1 MTAPIFNFLE
11 EVKKGFAGLALKE
24 VALESSLRHI
34 EVKGGRSRLEVF
46 KSENIAKAVFS
57 AIDIDSMQV
66 CEQSV
71 ILWPAD
77 HCDLPVF
84 WCNLT
89 QMPGMSIHIFDL
101 VPAMDI
107 VLQPQYGRHYL
118 MVLQELRAKAEEL
131 LGGEITE
138 KNFAL
143 TSPVSWALSPYRILF
158 KLTDAGSARLAPVLQ
173 AYCAAY
179 SNFCHNAAPVSD
191 SAERE
196 FVTRRREAVRR
207 LMKENDPGYPLM
219 VNLFGAEQTAQVF
232 DIVF

>member
-1 MTAPIFNFLE
+1 MTAPEFNFLE

-24 VALESSLRHI
+24 VELDPALRHI
-34 EVKGGRSRLEVF
+34 EVNGGRSGLEVF
-46 KSENIAKAVFS
+46 QSENIAKAVFS
-57 AIDIDSMQV
+57 AIDIDSLPV

-71 ILWPAD
+71 ILWPAA

-89 QMPGMSIHIFDL
+89 QMPGMNIHIFDL
-101 VPAMDI
+101 IPAMDI
-107 VLQPQYGRHYL
+107 VLWPQYGRRYL

-131 LGGEITE
+131 LGSEITD
-138 KNFAL
+138 KNFAI
-143 TSPVSWALSPYRILF
+143 TSPVGWALSPCRILF
-158 KLTDAGSARLAPVLQ
+158 KLTDAGSERLAPVLQ

-179 SNFCHNAAPVSD
+179 STFCRNAVPATD
-191 SAERE
+191 SAERDYAA
-196 FVTRRREAVRR
+196 RRREAVRR

-219 VNLFGAEQTAQVF
+219 VKLFGEERTAQVF